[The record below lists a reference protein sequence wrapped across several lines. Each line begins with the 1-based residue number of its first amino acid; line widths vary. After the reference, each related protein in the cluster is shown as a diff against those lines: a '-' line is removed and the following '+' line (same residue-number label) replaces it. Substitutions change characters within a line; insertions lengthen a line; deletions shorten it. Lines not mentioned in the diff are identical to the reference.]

1 VLGEAWNLNR
11 VSQFAPANARLGVG
25 INAKTQDMDT
35 PLHWGAASGND
46 RVVESLLMAKADVNP
61 VNRDGNSPLHVA
73 CAEG

>member
-1 VLGEAWNLNR
+1 M
-11 VSQFAPANARLGVG
+11 G

-46 RVVESLLMAKADVNP
+46 RVVESLLLAKADVNP
-61 VNRDGNSPLHVA
+61 ANRDGNSPLHVA